1 MMAPNAAPIPAQ
13 RIPANPAGPGMPP
26 MGAPPPPNMAGPGPS
41 MAPPAA
47 GRASAS
53 IPGREP
59 NQAAFEQFK
68 PATPDTS
75 APAEPKPER
84 KGRIIVGVL
93 VGCVTLLAVAFGGLF
108 LVDKIF
114 NGPVFVVGDCVKQ
127 SENVAVRAECGE
139 TGAFQVKA
147 AVTSPD
153 QCQDQSQ
160 PHVQQKD
167 QILCLAPVA
176 ATDATPTPSTAATPN
191 Q

>member
-1 MMAPNAAPIPAQ
+1 MGQGAVPSAAQ
-13 RIPANPAGPGMPP
+13 
-26 MGAPPPPNMAGPGPS
+26 
-41 MAPPAA
+41 
-47 GRASAS
+47 RASAS
-53 IPGREP
+53 VPGNREP
-59 NQAAFEQFK
+59 GQSAFDQFK
-68 PATPDTS
+68 PAGPDTS

-84 KGRIIVGVL
+84 KGGIIIGVL
-93 VGCVTLLAVAFGGLF
+93 VGCVALLAIAFGGLF

-114 NGPVFVVGDCVKQ
+114 NGPSFAVGDCVKQ
-127 SENVAVRAECGE
+127 SENVAVRADCGE

-176 ATDATPTPSTAATPN
+176 AAQATPTPSTAATPN